1 MPCGE
6 NDTHSLVAAAVTQEA
21 ADKVRCSKT
30 MRHAEA
36 DAQQWEENFGKDGE
50 GNEKQMSLKA
60 AVSLLK
66 QHRARLSSHR

>member
-1 MPCGE
+1 MRRKR
-6 NDTHSLVAAAVTQEA
+6 HSLAVAAAVTQEA

-50 GNEKQMSLKA
+50 GNEKQMNLKA
-60 AVSLLK
+60 AASLLK